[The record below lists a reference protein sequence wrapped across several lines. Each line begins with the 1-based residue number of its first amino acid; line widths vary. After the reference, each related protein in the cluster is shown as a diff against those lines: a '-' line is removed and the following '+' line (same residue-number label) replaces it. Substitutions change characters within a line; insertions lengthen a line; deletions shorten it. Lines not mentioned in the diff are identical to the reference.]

1 MPVAPEV
8 IFPIENEVA
17 LAVERRLMEV
27 IQGFDEPLR
36 GRVTMLLLLSSEAIV
51 ELADLDLVRYEADE
65 EQGGHTL
72 ALWEE
77 LAPVMGSTVQHVN
90 DVIDGIN
97 AQFPAPSG
105 GDEELDLDAA
115 FGPGWGPAKED
126 APRGTQEQIAGLI
139 SAMCSGMRRDVTRL
153 GDRLRNPTVMSD
165 PWMLISDLLEFRGR
179 VRGALGE
186 LIYQVC
192 SFVAEVER
200 EEVVPGYALELQ
212 NSLLVRQA
220 TTNLAFLFRGH
231 ARRVAAAQ
239 LDRIAAVLQDALKDV
254 HAFSR
259 TRALH
264 HLRTS
269 DKRILLESRATLYR
283 LSKSTPA
290 GALEIR
296 QGVENLA
303 RFLDS
308 MSVVSR
314 RENLRLYDRAQLAR
328 AVKHLEVARMSLE
341 AAEIVR
347 RELFQSLQAA
357 AALYGRDA
365 QLDAYLRTQRHFP
378 ADWLSDSELALEVA
392 RLGSV
397 LAGVAQP

>member
-1 MPVAPEV
+1 M
-8 IFPIENEVA
+8 
-17 LAVERRLMEV
+17 
-27 IQGFDEPLR
+27 
-36 GRVTMLLLLSSEAIV
+36 
-51 ELADLDLVRYEADE
+51 
-65 EQGGHTL
+65 
-72 ALWEE
+72 
-77 LAPVMGSTVQHVN
+77 
-90 DVIDGIN
+90 
-97 AQFPAPSG
+97 
-105 GDEELDLDAA
+105 
-115 FGPGWGPAKED
+115 
-126 APRGTQEQIAGLI
+126 
-139 SAMCSGMRRDVTRL
+139 
-153 GDRLRNPTVMSD
+153 
-165 PWMLISDLLEFRGR
+165 
-179 VRGALGE
+179 
-186 LIYQVC
+186 
-192 SFVAEVER
+192 
-200 EEVVPGYALELQ
+200 
-212 NSLLVRQA
+212 
-220 TTNLAFLFRGH
+220 LFRS
-231 ARRVAAAQ
+231 
-239 LDRIAAVLQDALKDV
+239 LQDALKDV